1 MTAPGNTFHTDE
13 SFLGGEHA
21 LFLEQ
26 IYQDYQQAPES
37 VTPEWQAYFARLEG
51 AAEMNHSP
59 AAASAGS
66 QHSAS
71 GMFHNPEAAMAS
83 DAAYIPQ
90 SVLERRSFQVR
101 VSQLINAY
109 RYLGH
114 LEAHTNPLGA
124 DYGGQGG
131 IQQLMPEYHGL
142 EATDHAIA
150 FDPGSFN
157 MKAEPTLGNILH
169 ALQETYVRSTG
180 FEYMHITDVDEKR
193 WIQKRIEPDMA
204 RDAMTA
210 EARRLLLK
218 QLTAAEGFE
227 QYLHRRYVGQ
237 KRFGLEGG
245 ESLIPLLH
253 TLVQEGGSNGLQEA
267 VIGMAHRGRLNV
279 LTNIMCKPAAMLFN
293 EFEGKMT
300 PEDYDYT
307 GDVKYHKGYSN
318 NVVTPGGVVHLALA
332 FNPSHLEIVSP
343 VVEGSVRARQD
354 RRQDQQGAQ
363 VMGIIIHG
371 DAAFAGQG
379 VVMETFNMAQTR
391 GYRTHGTI
399 HIVVNNQIGFT
410 TSTAADSRSTH
421 YPTDAAKIINAP
433 ILHVNGDDPEAVVY
447 AAKVALDY
455 RNTFKKDIVIDLVC
469 YRRLGHNEAD
479 EPFMT
484 QPIMYKLI
492 KALPTT
498 RTQYADKLIGEG
510 VLTSEESAEL
520 VAQYRGL
527 MEAGSVVGAFVG
539 DERLEQ
545 VVPEGLRPF
554 YWKDYLNNHWRQ
566 QAITACS
573 PERVQALAEGWF
585 NHIPAEFEPHRRVGK
600 VIKERA
606 AMGRGEVPADWG
618 FGETLAYATL
628 LQDGF
633 DVRLSGQDCGRGTFS
648 HRHAVLH
655 NQKQR
660 EQWVPLRDGVD
671 KTDDSGEFIVI
682 DSLLSEEAVLAFEY
696 GFATTDPK
704 TLVIW
709 EAQFGD
715 FVNGAQVVIDQ
726 FISSG
731 EQKWQRLCGLV
742 MFLPHGMEGQ
752 GPEHSSGRLERFVQL
767 AAQQNMQICVPTTP
781 AQIFHLLRQQ
791 MLRPYRKPLI
801 VFTPKSLLRHPLA
814 VNERTDFTEGKYEFV
829 LNDADLTT
837 PEQKAAVK
845 RLVIC
850 SGKVYYDLLQARRD
864 HALTDTAL
872 IRLEQLYPFPGDEMS
887 AVVEQFPNVE
897 KRIWC
902 QEEPVNQG
910 AWDGILPRFKNYCG
924 YDDLDVVSRDSAAAP
939 AVGSP
944 KVHKR
949 EQANVV
955 RQALG
960 LPEDA
965 EVKV

>member
-1 MTAPGNTFHTDE
+1 MTVPGNTFRMDE

-26 IYQDYQQAPES
+26 VYQEYLQAPES
-37 VTPEWQAYFARLEG
+37 VSPEWQAYFSRLG
-51 AAEMNHSP
+51 MAAEGTEVS
-59 AAASAGS
+59 SV
-66 QHSAS
+66 S
-71 GMFHNPEAAMAS
+71 GMVHNPDSAMAS
-83 DAAYIPQ
+83 DASYIPQ
-90 SVLERRSFQVR
+90 SVLERRSFQVK
-101 VSQLINAY
+101 VSQLINSY

-114 LEAHTNPLGA
+114 LEANVNPLEE
-124 DYGGQGG
+124 YGHKIG
-131 IQQLMPEYHGL
+131 IPQMLLEYHGL
-142 EATDHAIA
+142 ENTDLNIA

-157 MKAEPTLGNILH
+157 ITAEPTLGNILH
-169 ALQETYVRSTG
+169 ALQQTYIRTTG
-180 FEYMHITDVDEKR
+180 FEYMHITDVQEKR
-193 WIQKRIEPDMA
+193 WIQQRIEPNMA
-204 RDAMTA
+204 RDDMSP
-210 EARRLLLK
+210 EQRKLLLK

-245 ESLIPLLH
+245 ESLIPMLH
-253 TLVQEGGSNGLQEA
+253 TLIQEAGRAGLQES

-279 LTNIMCKPAAMLFN
+279 LTNIMCKPTAILFD
-293 EFEGKMT
+293 EFEGKAE
-300 PEDYDYT
+300 PDDDEYT

-318 NVVTPGGVVHLALA
+318 DVTTPGGAVHLALA

-343 VVEGSVRARQD
+343 VVEGSVRARQE
-354 RRQDQQGAQ
+354 RRDDKQGDQ

-379 VVMETFNMAQTR
+379 VVMETFSMAQTR
-391 GYRTHGTI
+391 GYRTHGTV
-399 HIVVNNQIGFT
+399 HIVVNNQVGFT

-421 YPTDAAKIINAP
+421 YPTDVAKMINAP
-433 ILHVNGDDPEAVVY
+433 IIHVNGDDPEAVVY

-455 RNTFKKDIVIDLVC
+455 RNFFKKDIVIDLVC

-484 QPIMYKLI
+484 QPIMYKTIRDL
-492 KALPTT
+492 ATT
-498 RTQYADKLIGEG
+498 RTQYAQKLVTEG
-510 VLTSEESAEL
+510 VLSQEESDAMVKE
-520 VAQYRGL
+520 YRAL
-527 MEAGSVVGAFVG
+527 MEQGEVVDSFVG
-539 DERLEQ
+539 DERLGQ
-545 VVPEGLRPF
+545 ALPEELRTH
-554 YWKDYLNNHWRQ
+554 WKDYLNGEWRHQ
-566 QAITACS
+566 TSTTCPQRRIQ
-573 PERVQALAEGWF
+573 PLAEKWLSTV
-585 NHIPAEFEPHRRVGK
+585 PQEFEIHRRVRK
-600 VIKERA
+600 VLEERG
-606 AMGRGEVPADWG
+606 AMGRGEQAADWG

-628 LQDGF
+628 LEEGF
-633 DVRLSGQDCGRGTFS
+633 NVRLSGQDCGRGTFS

-655 NQKQR
+655 NQKRR
-660 EQWVPLRDGVD
+660 EQWIPLRHGMNTIADF
-671 KTDDSGEFIVI
+671 TVI

-696 GFATTDPK
+696 GYATTDPE

-814 VNERTDFTEGKYEFV
+814 VNELADFTQGKFEFV
-829 LNDADLTT
+829 LDDADLKTQ
-837 PEQKAAVK
+837 EQKDAVK
-845 RLVIC
+845 RMVIC
-850 SGKVYYDLLQARRD
+850 SGKVYYDLLQARRQYELND
-864 HALTDTAL
+864 IAL
-872 IRLEQLYPFPGDEMS
+872 IRLEQLYPFPGDEML
-887 AVVEQFPNVE
+887 AVAEQYPNIEERV
-897 KRIWC
+897 WC

-910 AWDGILPRFKNYCG
+910 AWDGILPRFENYCG
-924 YDDLDVVSRDSAAAP
+924 YHDLQVVSREAAAAP
-939 AVGSP
+939 AAGSLRIHRR
-944 KVHKR
+944 K
-949 EQANVV
+949 QSQVV
-955 RQALG
+955 REALK
-960 LPEDA
+960 LPDDA